1 MSNRIGTA
9 VTNAA
14 TIMPE
19 WITGINFFKARHASD
34 DMLASAS
41 QSVAIM
47 RMPGGSRIVDIT
59 LQSRVEDV
67 SAATEFVLA
76 RVWDSLNGETR
87 PYLSTATA
95 IGDGNAAAGFQA
107 QTIRA
112 NRVENLGQRI
122 TGSANLIVGY
132 SSPTGFTASSSLTV
146 DLAVWYTRDIERS
159 ST

>member
-19 WITGINFFKARHASD
+19 WVTGLNFFKARFAGQG
-34 DMLASAS
+34 LAASAS

-47 RMPGGSRIVDIT
+47 KMPGGSRLTDCV
-59 LQSRVEDV
+59 LQVTNDHEGTV
-67 SAATEFVLA
+67 AEHAIA
-76 RVWDSLNGETR
+76 QVWDSLNGITR
-87 PYLSTATA
+87 QYIRSATVLGEA
-95 IGDGNAAAGFQA
+95 SDAEFKRM
-107 QTIRA
+107 TVRA

-122 TGSANLIVGY
+122 TGSANLIV
-132 SSPTGFTASSSLTV
+132 SFSPGTVSVSASLTV